1 MKRLLLAGAG
11 HAHLKMLSI
20 FRKAPLYGARIT
32 VVSPRERQ
40 LYSAML
46 PGVVA
51 GHYRRQEAEI
61 DVAGLAEMAFGEF
74 VCARIVR
81 VDAAERRVF
90 LHDGSEVPYDYLSL
104 NIGSQIDRSVP
115 GAEHALAAKPF
126 EEFVESLDRERRIA
140 VVGAGAAGMELAM
153 ALRWRGAAVTLYS
166 ASASLPA
173 KLAARAARA
182 MRRGGVDFRP
192 GMPVDAIA
200 AGPVIHAGTSRQE
213 FDRVI
218 LTTGAVALPWLRETG
233 LQCDEQG
240 FVVVG
245 DTLQSVSH
253 PEVFAAGDCAALDG
267 VPKSGVYAVRQG
279 EVLART
285 FSRLVQGQPPEEFRD
300 RGRALLLLTCGAKRA
315 IAHRGNWSAEGWWVW
330 RWKDWID
337 RRWLRALGGS

>member
-20 FRKAPLYGARIT
+20 FRKTPLYGARIT
-32 VVSPRERQ
+32 LVSPRERQ

-46 PGVVA
+46 PGIIA

-61 DVAGLAEMAFGEF
+61 DVAGLAEMAYGEF
-74 VCARIVR
+74 VQGSIARI
-81 VDAAERRVF
+81 DLERRCAV
-90 LHDGSEVPYDYLSL
+90 LHDGREIDYDYLSL
-104 NIGSQIDRSVP
+104 NVGSTIDRSVP

-126 EEFVESLDRERRIA
+126 EEFVDGLDRERRIA
-140 VVGAGAAGMELAM
+140 VVGAGAAGAEIAM

-166 ASASLPA
+166 GSPSLPGR
-173 KLAARAARA
+173 LARRAARA

-192 GMPVDAIA
+192 GMAVDAIE

-218 LTTGAVALPWLRETG
+218 LTTGAIALPWLRDSG

-240 FVVVG
+240 FVLVG
-245 DTLQSVSH
+245 DTLQAASH
-253 PEVFAAGDCAALDG
+253 PEVFAVGDCAALEG
-267 VPKSGVYAVRQG
+267 IPKSGVYAVRQG
-279 EVLART
+279 ETLART
-285 FSRLVQGQPPEEFRD
+285 FAKLVRAEAPEEYRPQ
-300 RGRALLLLTCGAKRA
+300 RRALLILTCGAKRA
-315 IAHRGNWSAEGWWVW
+315 IAHWGNWRAEGWWVW

-337 RRWLRALGGS
+337 RRWLKSVN